1 MANIETSLTGTV
13 LTIRMNRP
21 EKKNALT
28 RAMYTEMRAA
38 LLGAAE
44 NNEVNSI
51 LFLGTTSDFSSGN
64 DLLDF
69 IEHPPEDETS
79 PVFQFLFALADFPKP
94 VVAGVTGYA
103 VGIGTTMCMYCD
115 GVIASDS
122 AKFKMPFAT
131 LGLVPEAGSSLL
143 LPGWVGMQRASEWLM
158 LGETITLAAAQAAG
172 LVNRVVPDADLEA
185 AARAYAERYAALPKA
200 AAASSKAL
208 IRGHAKS
215 AVRQAMLDEGKVF
228 AAHLRSDE
236 TRAIL
241 MAKMQKRG

>member
-1 MANIETSLTGTV
+1 MANVEISLTGTV
-13 LTIRMNRP
+13 LIIRMNRP

-28 RAMYTEMRAA
+28 RAMYTEMREALNSAA
-38 LLGAAE
+38 T
-44 NNEVNSI
+44 NEDVNAV
-51 LFLGTTSDFSSGN
+51 LFLGTASDFSSGN
-64 DLLDF
+64 DLVDF
-69 IEHPPEDETS
+69 IEHPPEDESS

-94 VVAGVTGYA
+94 AIAGVTGYA

-115 GVIASDS
+115 GVVASES

-143 LPGWVGMQRASEWLM
+143 LPVWVGMQRASEWLI
-158 LGETITLAAAQAAG
+158 LGETITPAAAQAAG
-172 LVNRVVPDADLEA
+172 LVNRVVADADLEA
-185 AARAYAERYAALPKA
+185 ASRAYAERYAALPKA

-208 IRGHAKS
+208 IRGHAKN

-241 MAKMQKRG
+241 MAKMSKRS